1 MQVYDKE
8 KSEFIWVHSC
18 RTMQTG
24 GHLFYESCHGE
35 YSEYIALLHLPLD
48 IGENIATTYYEH
60 ICLSVKI

>member
-24 GHLFYESCHGE
+24 GHLWEVMEKYI
-35 YSEYIALLHLPLD
+35 YSEYIALPHLPLD
-48 IGENIATTYYEH
+48 IGENIA
-60 ICLSVKI
+60 IPLIMNISVCL